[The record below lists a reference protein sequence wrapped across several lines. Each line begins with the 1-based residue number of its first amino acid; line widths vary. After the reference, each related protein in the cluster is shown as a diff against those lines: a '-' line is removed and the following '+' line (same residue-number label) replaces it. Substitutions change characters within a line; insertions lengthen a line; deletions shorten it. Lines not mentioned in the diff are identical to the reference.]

1 MKMLTHQCLSWDL
14 FIEFLT
20 HGGVDVGTFDSRA
33 HKTLAD
39 LFLEVKEGDVVLT
52 HGTDGRV
59 RRIAQSVR
67 VLIHNGQFALCETS
81 REYTHSGYIANEQ
94 RNYTVSET
102 RQRGERE
109 LDAAVRGLKE
119 ELGFILG
126 DPAQLIVDPQHL
138 LQQTN
143 ERPSSVYPD
152 IISAGTT
159 TKYDLILERQIYPNG
174 FVVVD
179 RGTKV
184 TLQWLNYL

>member
-1 MKMLTHQCLSWDL
+1 MEMLTHRCLSWDL

-20 HGGVDVGTFDSRA
+20 HGGVVVETFDSRA

-39 LFLEVKEGDVVLT
+39 LYNEVKEGDVVLT
-52 HGTDGRV
+52 YGKDRRV

-67 VLIHNGQFALCETS
+67 VLIHNGEFALCEIS
-81 REYTHSGYIANEQ
+81 REYTHSGHVAHE
-94 RNYTVSET
+94 RRDYTVSET

-109 LDAAVRGLKE
+109 LDAAVRGLEE
-119 ELGFILG
+119 ELGFKLG
-126 DPAQLIVDPQHL
+126 DPAQLIADPQHL
-138 LQQTN
+138 LQETK
-143 ERPSSVYPD
+143 EHVSSVYPD

-179 RGTKV
+179 RGTRV
-184 TLQWLNYL
+184 TLNWLNYM